1 MKLTNKV
8 REENIKSDKLRKL
21 ASQVNNMEKAK
32 ELRKQQDEAYK
43 KFLFFKNLN
52 NVKNKNKK

>member
-1 MKLTNKV
+1 MKLTDKV
-8 REENIKSDKLRKL
+8 REENIKSNKLRKL